1 MVFEWASTYNLY
13 EYLQIYW
20 RAPAN
25 ADLTKMPHAESL
37 SAASARLMMLDQA
50 ARGLEYLSR
59 HGYVHR
65 DIAARNVH
73 LSDNSVVKISLI
85 DNSRDIYPDDY
96 FRLPGFNESLPVRW
110 LAPEVIQ
117 QQQWSSKS
125 DVWSFGCLMWEVFSG
140 GQRPYTG
147 FVDQEVI
154 GLVTS
159 GHVLPR
165 TDQCP
170 AIVYDVMTE
179 CWKRPSSSRADI
191 SFVCRRLASCQK
203 PLMEAEKRIVGGRPM
218 GVGDQH
224 PAIPGNPLQMTTS
237 STNPITGSGEYQV
250 EYVIDG
256 PNKTL
261 QSNSVYKYTPAS
273 LGGVHSCRQEPASL
287 GGVHACRQEPASLGG
302 VHACRQEP
310 ASLGGVHACR
320 QEDGEDVQFGR
331 HPTVLCGSTGKN
343 FEILYRTS
351 AGGLLSVKTSPTA
364 SATSTGTDAA
374 VNQRLVYS

>member
-1 MVFEWASTYNLY
+1 MST
-13 EYLQIYW
+13 
-20 RAPAN
+20 
-25 ADLTKMPHAESL
+25 
-37 SAASARLMMLDQA
+37 
-50 ARGLEYLSR
+50 
-59 HGYVHR
+59 R
-65 DIAARNVH
+65 DIAARNMH
-73 LSDNSVVKISLI
+73 LFDNSVVKISLI

-159 GHVLPR
+159 GHVLSRPDR
-165 TDQCP
+165 CP

-179 CWKRPSSSRADI
+179 CWKRPSSSRADM
-191 SFVCRRLASCQK
+191 SSVCRRLASCQK
-203 PLMEAEKRIVGGRPM
+203 PLMEAEKRGRPM

-237 STNPITGSGEYQV
+237 STNPVTRSGEYQV
-250 EYVIDG
+250 EHVIDG
-256 PNKTL
+256 PNKTI

-273 LGGVHSCRQEPASL
+273 LGG
-287 GGVHACRQEPASLGG
+287 GHACRQEG
-302 VHACRQEP
+302 

-320 QEDGEDVQFGR
+320 QEDGEDLQFAR

-351 AGGLLSVKTSPTA
+351 AGDCCPWKPPPLHQQLQPGQMLRSTTDLFIRETPPMNLPGLYTHTSGVVVYRSPTLPKRHIGRKI
-364 SATSTGTDAA
+364 SGVPRNSILYKQLRFSTVHEI
-374 VNQRLVYS
+374 VNVAEDGAKQQF